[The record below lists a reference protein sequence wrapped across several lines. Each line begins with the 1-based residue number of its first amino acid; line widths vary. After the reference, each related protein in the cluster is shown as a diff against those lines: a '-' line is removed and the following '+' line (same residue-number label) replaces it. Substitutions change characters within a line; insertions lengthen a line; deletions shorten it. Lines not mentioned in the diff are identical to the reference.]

1 MRVLWSHQRKITAVQ
16 VYAPTDDADEEEI
29 DEFYQQLK
37 GFMKEIPTQDMRVL
51 MGNWNAKVGKV
62 SDGWNHVM
70 GQHGIGKCNE
80 RGERQFAK

>member
-1 MRVLWSHQRKITAVQ
+1 
-16 VYAPTDDADEEEI
+16 
-29 DEFYQQLK
+29 
-37 GFMKEIPTQDMRVL
+37 MKEIPTQDMRVL